1 MIMSHVDGRFKGI
14 KFEENFE
21 KNNLLDVYC
30 TANVGDEVKAYKN
43 TTNSMGTILFKAD
56 SVEEMI
62 RITNSIEDYYQ
73 VEIE

>member
-14 KFEENFE
+14 RFEKNFE

-30 TANVGDEVKAYKN
+30 TASRGDVVQAYRN

-56 SVEEMI
+56 TVEEMI
-62 RITNSIEDYYQ
+62 EITDNIEKYYT
-73 VEIE
+73 VEVE